1 LYYKVLL
8 KMKQI
13 KNTLLLLFT
22 INLLWGIIC
31 AIPSLFVVGFTLDGW
46 FPSSYQNPDSF
57 FPPSRDEEL
66 LMLTIASV
74 FFILYYF
81 HLIVGVKGFMINDTY
96 LKKYSSHFQYNILL
110 TLLGLGFMISIL
122 LPDLNHDGLIWLFP
136 FALPTSSLIISIR
149 GFIVTETIMS
159 KPRQ

>member
-1 LYYKVLL
+1 
-8 KMKQI
+8 MKRI

-46 FPSSYQNPDSF
+46 FSSSYQNPDSF
-57 FPPSRDEEL
+57 FPPSRGEEL
-66 LMLTIASV
+66 WMLTIASV

-81 HLIVGVKGFMINDTY
+81 HLIVGAKGFMINDTY

-110 TLLGLGFMISIL
+110 TLLGLGFYDKYSFTRSKSRW
-122 LPDLNHDGLIWLFP
+122 LNL
-136 FALPTSSLIISIR
+136 ALPICFAYKFSHY
-149 GFIVTETIMS
+149 FH
-159 KPRQ
+159 